1 MARTRGY
8 AEGTEVS
15 VEKSQ
20 AEIRSLITR
29 YGATRFGYLEANN
42 NMAQIVFQ
50 VRDRRVIFRL
60 PFPDRNDKRF
70 WRSPGGRVSYTPE
83 QRFKAWEGACRQAWR
98 ALALVIKAKLEAVQS
113 GIVTFED
120 EFLAYTLKPDGETIG
135 DWAKREMPGIL
146 DGRPL
151 PPLLM
156 GPSEALPPST
166 P

>member
-1 MARTRGY
+1 MAQRRY

-29 YGATRFGYLEANN
+29 YGASGFGFLESGDA
-42 NMAQIVFQ
+42 AQIVFQ

-60 PFPDRNDKRF
+60 PLPSRDDKRF
-70 WRSPGGRVSYTPE
+70 MRSPGGRVFYTPE
-83 QRFKAWEGACRQAWR
+83 QRIKAWEQGCRQRWR
-98 ALALVIKAKLEAVQS
+98 ALALTIKAKLEAVES

-135 DWAKREMPGIL
+135 DWARREMPAVL
-146 DGRPL
+146 EGRPL
-151 PPLLM
+151 PPLLT
-156 GPSEALPPST
+156 GPSS
-166 P
+166 